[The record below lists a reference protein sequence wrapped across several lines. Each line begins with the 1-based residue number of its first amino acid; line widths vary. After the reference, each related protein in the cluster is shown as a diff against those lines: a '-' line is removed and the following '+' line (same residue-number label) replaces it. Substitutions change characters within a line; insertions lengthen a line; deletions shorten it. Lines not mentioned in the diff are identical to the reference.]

1 MTLEQFQTLADAYG
15 ANVDRWPT
23 KHRSV
28 AVQFLASEPRA
39 IAVMGEAQALDG
51 LLNIQPPVR
60 DGMAADLAD
69 RIDAAA
75 TSLPFGPAGR
85 APQSSPSVVVPLP
98 RRQPRPGV
106 TKEST
111 EELNEN
117 PIEHGHSI
125 ATVLPAR
132 RIARFWPAAAALAAS
147 LAFGITIGV
156 HDLTHTPV
164 RSLVAMA
171 HAGNDTDVDQFV
183 AALHTDGI
191 ALGTDED
198 RQ

>member
-28 AVQFLASEPRA
+28 AAQFLASEPRA
-39 IAVMGEAQALDG
+39 IAVMAEAQALDG
-51 LLNIQPPVR
+51 LLNLQLPVR
-60 DGMAADLAD
+60 EGRAADLAE
-69 RIDAAA
+69 RIVAAA
-75 TSLPFGPAGR
+75 STVPFGQAGL

-98 RRQPRPGV
+98 RRQPRPGL
-106 TKEST
+106 TK
-111 EELNEN
+111 ELNEA
-117 PIEHGHSI
+117 PVAPRHSI

-164 RSLVAMA
+164 RTLVAMA

-183 AALHTDGI
+183 DALHTDGI